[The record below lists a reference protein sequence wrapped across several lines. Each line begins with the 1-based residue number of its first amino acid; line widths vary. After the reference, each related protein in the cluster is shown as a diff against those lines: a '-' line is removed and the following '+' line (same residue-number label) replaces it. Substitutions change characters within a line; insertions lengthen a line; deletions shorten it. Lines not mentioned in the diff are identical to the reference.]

1 MRAERLSVTTAT
13 AHSALA
19 DPADAV
25 PTVACFSI
33 QAVADPSVMPRVLEL
48 FAKRGMFPL
57 RWHADHGGR
66 RRDEL
71 TIDLQIDGLDRPKAE
86 LIAHALR
93 HMVAVVG
100 VLTSEKSLSYDR
112 KSIV

>member
-1 MRAERLSVTTAT
+1 MRNERLSLTAAT
-13 AHSALA
+13 AHSVNA
-19 DPADAV
+19 DPAARAEGV

-48 FAKRGMFPL
+48 FAKRGMIPL
-57 RWHADHGGR
+57 RWHADLGGR

-86 LIAHALR
+86 LIAHAIR
-93 HMVAVVG
+93 QMVAVVG
-100 VLTSEKSLSYDR
+100 VLTSEKSYA
-112 KSIV
+112 

>member
-33 QAVADPSVMPRVLEL
+33 QAVADPSVMPRVLEV
-48 FAKRGMFPL
+48 FAKRGMIPL
-57 RWHADHGGR
+57 RWHADLGGR
-66 RRDEL
+66 LRDEL
-71 TIDLQIDGLDRPKAE
+71 TLHLQIDGLARTTAE
-86 LIAHALR
+86 LHDPEIAQL
-93 HMVAVVG
+93 VAWGG
-100 VLTSEKSLSYDR
+100 VDPRETNF
-112 KSIV
+112 

>member
-48 FAKRGMFPL
+48 FAKRGMIPL
-57 RWHADHGGR
+57 RWHADLGGR

-86 LIAHALR
+86 FIAHAIR
-93 HMVAVVG
+93 PMVAGVG
-100 VLTSEKSLSYDR
+100 GIGRAAGGGRGCQD
-112 KSIV
+112 

>member
-48 FAKRGMFPL
+48 FAKRGMIPL
-57 RWHADHGGR
+57 RWHADLGGR

-86 LIAHALR
+86 LIAQAIRQL
-93 HMVAVVG
+93 AVGRASGRARV
-100 VLTSEKSLSYDR
+100 R
-112 KSIV
+112 

>member
-48 FAKRGMFPL
+48 FAKRGMIPL
-57 RWHADHGGR
+57 RWHADLGGR

-71 TIDLQIDGLDRPKAE
+71 TIHLPIDGPARPQAE
-86 LIAHALR
+86 LLAPPIPPIVH
-93 HMVAVVG
+93 VVG
-100 VLTSEKSLSYDR
+100 GPPQH
-112 KSIV
+112 